1 MTPSPL
7 TTLHGI
13 HPVLYAFF
21 DREGRLDADAM
32 QRQVDH
38 CVVGGAHGLMV
49 LGLIT
54 EFDKLDRDERLA
66 VVDIVAEANGGRLPL
81 AVTVAGTTR
90 EDQRR
95 FAREAR
101 ELGADWIILQPPADK
116 PANETEL
123 IRFFGHTADA
133 LDCPVA
139 IQHNPFNLPV
149 FLTVDGIASL
159 HRQHPNFTV
168 IKAEGTALETQALIE
183 ATDGRLTVFGGHG
196 GLELPTLIRAG
207 ANGLIPAP
215 DCLQIQRWVYDGLRS
230 DNTEGGAPADTVAA
244 ALELHRQTLPMIV
257 FMMRTMANALC
268 YGKRLIARRL
278 GLAEVFDREPVIVRP
293 TAFGLAELDRFVAVL
308 DDLVA
313 RHRA

>member
-54 EFDKLDRDERLA
+54 EFDKLDRGERLE
-66 VVDIVAEANGGRLPL
+66 VVRLVGEANGGRLPF

-90 EDQRR
+90 DDQRR
-95 FAREAR
+95 FALQAR
-101 ELGADWIILQPPADK
+101 ELGANWIILQPPADK

-123 IRFFGHTADA
+123 IRFFGQTADA

-149 FLTVDGIASL
+149 FLSIDGIASL

-168 IKAEGTALETQALIE
+168 IKAEGTALETQELIE
-183 ATDGRLTVFGGHG
+183 ATEGRLTVFGGHG

-230 DNTEGGAPADTVAA
+230 DNAVTVAA

-278 GLAEVFDREPVIVRP
+278 GLAEVFDREPVVVRP
-293 TAFGLAELDRFVAVL
+293 TPFGLAELDRFVAVL
-308 DDLVA
+308 EDLES